1 MWRACERRLPPVRN
15 GGLSGARGWALGW
28 GDGAE
33 MAGGDGRA
41 VGRGSRRMAAASA
54 SARAWL
60 ERNRTGAGCLA
71 ACFRARGAERQAD
84 TLRIRC
90 CNYHGETN
98 VSRETFH
105 G

>member
-1 MWRACERRLPPVRN
+1 M
-15 GGLSGARGWALGW
+15 GW

-41 VGRGSRRMAAASA
+41 VGRGSRRIAAASA

>member
-1 MWRACERRLPPVRN
+1 MVTRGGGALWRACERRLPPVRN
-15 GGLSGARGWALGW
+15 GGLSGGAGGGARGWALGW

-33 MAGGDGRA
+33 VAGGDGRA

-71 ACFRARGAERQAD
+71 ACFRARGA
-84 TLRIRC
+84 
-90 CNYHGETN
+90 
-98 VSRETFH
+98 
-105 G
+105 